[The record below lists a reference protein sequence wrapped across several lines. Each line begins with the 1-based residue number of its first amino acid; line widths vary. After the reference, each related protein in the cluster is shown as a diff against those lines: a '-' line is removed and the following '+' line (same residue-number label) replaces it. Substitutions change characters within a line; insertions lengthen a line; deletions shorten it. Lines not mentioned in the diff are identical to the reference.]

1 MTNCGAKWNMGDE
14 MVKLIIG
21 VAGAVAIIV
30 VLVAAIGLI
39 TGRFLQQMIGV
50 GYRSPL
56 QSL

>member
-1 MTNCGAKWNMGDE
+1 MGDE
-14 MVKLIIG
+14 IVKLIIG